1 MNPTELPLRDIH
13 LPEQI
18 GWWPL
23 APGWW
28 LLILLIILL
37 LTGAWFLWRRL
48 RRQTVKKL
56 AIAELQKI
64 RSQAVGQTDQQQ
76 LEALSAWLRRVA
88 MSLTDRQQVA
98 SLTGEAWLEFLDQ
111 GLAGQP
117 FSQGAGRLLI
127 DGSYRPQLETHVEPL
142 YALCQQWLDAQAE
155 RIIGAGT

>member
-13 LPEQI
+13 L
-18 GWWPL
+18 L
-23 APGWW
+23 A
-28 LLILLIILL
+28 
-37 LTGAWFLWRRL
+37 GAWFLWRRL

-64 RSQAVGQTDQQQ
+64 RAQAALQTDQEQ
-76 LEALSAWLRRVA
+76 LQALSSWLRRVG

-127 DGSYRPQLETHVEPL
+127 EGIYRQRLETDVEPL
-142 YALCQQWLDAQAE
+142 YELCQQWLDAQTE
-155 RIIGAGT
+155 RVIGART